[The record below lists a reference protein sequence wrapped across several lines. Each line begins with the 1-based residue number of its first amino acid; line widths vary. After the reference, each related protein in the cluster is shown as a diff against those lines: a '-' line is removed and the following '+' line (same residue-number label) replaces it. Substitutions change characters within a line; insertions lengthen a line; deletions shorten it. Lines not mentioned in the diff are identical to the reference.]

1 MSQEIVIEA
10 HSLES
15 FKIQIGVSHVLS
27 YFLVASGLQN
37 LLNLEKTQTYFI
49 SFPILIYSL
58 IQ

>member
-1 MSQEIVIEA
+1 MSQEIVIEV

-15 FKIQIGVSHVLS
+15 FKIQIGVSCVLS

-37 LLNLEKTQTYFI
+37 LLNLEKTQTYFN
-49 SFPILIYSL
+49 SFLVLIYSL